1 MRILITGGT
10 GLIGTEIIQQATA
23 RGWEVHFLSRQ
34 RTRVDEEGPARG
46 FYWNP
51 TTTEIDPHCFEGV
64 QAIINLAGA
73 PVSKRWS
80 ESYKETILNS
90 RINSLRT
97 LRHAL
102 KRIPDHQIT
111 QMVTA
116 SAIGIYPHSHTA
128 LYSETGPVSDSFLG
142 GVVNQWEREADGFS
156 SLGIQVAKLRIG
168 LVLARESGALP
179 PMVKAIRTLTAAPFG
194 RGDQWQSWIHC
205 YDAASMFIFALDQK
219 LEGVFNAVAPNPVQQ
234 KKLLREVART
244 LRRPVLLP
252 GVPRFLMKWVLGEMS
267 ALLYESQRV
276 SSKKIDKLGFDFS
289 FPNLNQAL
297 DDLFKAE
304 T

>member
-1 MRILITGGT
+1 MRVLITGAT
-10 GLIGTEIIQQATA
+10 GLIGTEIIEQAATK
-23 RGWEVHFLSRQ
+23 GWEVHFLSRQ
-34 RTRVDEEGPARG
+34 RTRVAEEGPARG

-51 TTTEIDPHCFEGV
+51 STAEIDLSCFEGV

-73 PVSKRWS
+73 PVSRRWS

-128 LYSETGPVSDSFLG
+128 LYSENGPVSDTFLG
-142 GVVNQWEREADGFS
+142 KVVQQWEREADGFS
-156 SLGIQVAKLRIG
+156 SLGMQVVKLRIG
-168 LVLARESGALP
+168 LVLARESGALA
-179 PMVKAIRTLTAAPFG
+179 PMAKAIRTLTAAPFG

-205 YDAASMFIFALDQK
+205 HDAASLFIFAIERK

-244 LRRPVLLP
+244 LKRPILLP
-252 GVPRFLMKWVLGEMS
+252 GVPRIFMKWALGEMS

-276 SSKKIDKLGFDFS
+276 SSKKLETLGFDFS
-289 FPNLNQAL
+289 FPNLTQAL
-297 DDLFKAE
+297 EDLFKPKA
-304 T
+304 